1 MAVFKKLFRRKN
13 IANESYDT
21 KDDFVYRNIEKDSAS
36 RSAIN
41 IALDVSVLSSSRK
54 LSPKILCPIL
64 TPSAFHTN

>member
-54 LSPKILCPIL
+54 LSHLG
-64 TPSAFHTN
+64 